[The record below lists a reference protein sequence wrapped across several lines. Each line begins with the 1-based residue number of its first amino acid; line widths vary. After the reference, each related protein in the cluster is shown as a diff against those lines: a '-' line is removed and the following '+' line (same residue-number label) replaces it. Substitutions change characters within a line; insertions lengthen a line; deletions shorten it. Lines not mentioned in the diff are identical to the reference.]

1 VFIEIRQRRAATF
14 IVLRQEKPDKSQ
26 YAVINRSGRDIET
39 WQLKA
44 SNAGA
49 AAEPTRYKIAAGERH
64 PVAWDRPMQG
74 RVLAV
79 QLPGVRE
86 PVQVKMEEF
95 GEVKLPGELH
105 GEVFADGYT
114 RALRISDKATARSAV
129 SSTRSGGTDEDLEAR
144 YVCVCVYVSIYRSAV
159 SSTSSGGTDEDL
171 EARYM
176 CVYIY
181 VCVCVYIYVYIY
193 TYIPGPPMRT
203 SRPGIYVCVCVYI
216 CIYCKLSRLMEVGS
230 VSSVSRG

>member
-1 VFIEIRQRRAATF
+1 MGNFCIRFPPDGQGGSPLNVFIEIRQRRAATF

-129 SSTRSGGTDEDLEAR
+129 SSTRSGGTD
-144 YVCVCVYVSIYRSAV
+144 
-159 SSTSSGGTDEDL
+159 
-171 EARYM
+171 
-176 CVYIY
+176 
-181 VCVCVYIYVYIY
+181 
-193 TYIPGPPMRT
+193 
-203 SRPGIYVCVCVYI
+203 
-216 CIYCKLSRLMEVGS
+216 
-230 VSSVSRG
+230 